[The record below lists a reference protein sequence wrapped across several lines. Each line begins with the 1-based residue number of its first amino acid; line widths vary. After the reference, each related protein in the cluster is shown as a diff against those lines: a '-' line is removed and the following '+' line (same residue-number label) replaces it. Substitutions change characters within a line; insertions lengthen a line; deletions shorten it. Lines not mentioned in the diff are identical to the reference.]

1 MKFLRTIPALIVLA
15 MTMISCSIQKQIP
28 FYLQQAP
35 DSSIISNTVPVAE
48 LRIQPNDMLAIEIAS
63 KSTQPEKSDQ
73 MFNAPQLGGATGG
86 AGVNNSTFGYL
97 VDRDGNIDHH
107 RLGKIRAA
115 GMTRVELA
123 EDIRKRL
130 ISPIELLV
138 DPTVKVRL
146 INFRVNV
153 LGQVAKEGTVTINS
167 ERMTILEAISLAG
180 GITDFGRRDHVR
192 VIREQDGKRSVGLI
206 DLTKAD
212 FFQSPFYALAQND
225 VILIEPTQL
234 RYKDLEQ
241 NRINQRLG
249 LLLPISTIA
258 LTLISIFT
266 R

>member
-1 MKFLRTIPALIVLA
+1 MKFLRTIFAFIGLA
-15 MTMISCSIQKQIP
+15 ITMISCGIQKQIP

-48 LRIQPNDMLAIEIAS
+48 LKIQPNDMLAIEIAS
-63 KSTQPEKSDQ
+63 KSTQPEKSDY
-73 MFNAPQLGGATGG
+73 MFNAPQLGGTAGG
-86 AGVNNSTFGYL
+86 AGVNNPTFGYL

-123 EDIRKRL
+123 EEIRKRL

-146 INFRVNV
+146 MNFRVNV
-153 LGQVAKEGTVTINS
+153 LGQVAREGTVTINS

-192 VIREQDGKRSVGLI
+192 VIREQDGKRSVGSI

-234 RYKDLEQ
+234 RYKDIEQ
-241 NRINQRLG
+241 NRINQRLA
-249 LLLPISTIA
+249 LVLPLATIA
-258 LTLISIFT
+258 LTLVSIFS

>member
-1 MKFLRTIPALIVLA
+1 MKFLRTIFAYIGLA
-15 MTMISCSIQKQIP
+15 ITMISCGIQKQIP

-48 LRIQPNDMLAIEIAS
+48 LKILPNDMLAIEIAS

-73 MFNAPQLGGATGG
+73 MFNAPQLGGAAGG
-86 AGVNNSTFGYL
+86 AGVNNPTFGYL

-123 EDIRKRL
+123 EEIRKRL
-130 ISPIELLV
+130 VSPIELLV
-138 DPTVKVRL
+138 DPTIKVRL
-146 INFRVNV
+146 MNFRVNV
-153 LGQVAKEGTVTINS
+153 LGQVAREGTVTINS

-192 VIREQDGKRSVGLI
+192 VIREQDGKRSVGSI

-234 RYKDLEQ
+234 RYKDIEQ
-241 NRINQRLG
+241 NRINQRLA
-249 LLLPISTIA
+249 LVLPLATIA
-258 LTLISIFT
+258 LTLVSIFS